1 MVRTAV
7 EQMSAILGNLQ
18 TRLGNTAAAVGTN
31 EAPNGQTSRE
41 DDQQSAY
48 LQLYTEKCRE
58 YERLKLQYT
67 TKCRDYEQLSD
78 KYMQLNRTVSTR
90 PEVMGGKQNTARQTA
105 QPVRLQTF
113 EDFEAVEESM
123 MAPGSGSRGR
133 RCGVTS
139 PTNIARMRSDMA
151 GAKHSRAPGIM
162 DETPTKRA
170 RGAGGAGDALPRLL
184 SSPLNTICWPLVQ
197 RKQREWRKPASPKA
211 GAKEEA
217 KYVTVPADKQPP
229 LQRSGKQPALLSSQE
244 TQLDFSD
251 LVLPI
256 EEPELA
262 ELCPQSNHDSNS
274 SSNRSKRGEEQK
286 EMWHAAVKQDVIEG
300 NKKVEDWVEK
310 TREYVG
316 CSEAKPKA
324 AKHDT
329 AQQNSAHLQ
338 RILAAVD
345 DCEQCRAFYS
355 VPGLVLPNRNPH
367 SLCAHRSRTKKSK
380 DGGARGSRDSAGPR
394 SEQKRPTTPE
404 HFWDIDYFPPI
415 RTGGPEILRKSK
427 Q

>member
-1 MVRTAV
+1 
-7 EQMSAILGNLQ
+7 MSAILGNLQ
-18 TRLGNTAAAVGTN
+18 TRLGNTAAATGTN
-31 EAPNGQTSRE
+31 EAPNGQAYRE
-41 DDQQSAY
+41 DGQQSAY
-48 LQLYTEKCRE
+48 LRLYTEKCHE
-58 YERLKLQYT
+58 YERLKSQYT

-90 PEVMGGKQNTARQTA
+90 PEAMGGKHNAAKQMA

-133 RCGVTS
+133 RRGVIS
-139 PTNIARMRSDMA
+139 PSNIACMRSDMA
-151 GAKHSRAPGIM
+151 GAKHSRAPGTM

-184 SSPLNTICWPLVQ
+184 SSPLNSICRPLVQ

-211 GAKEEA
+211 DAKEEA
-217 KYVTVPADKQPP
+217 KCVTVPADKQPLP
-229 LQRSGKQPALLSSQE
+229 PRSGKQPALLSSQE

-256 EEPELA
+256 GEPELA
-262 ELCPQSNHDSNS
+262 ELCPQSDHENN
-274 SSNRSKRGEEQK
+274 SSNRSQRGEEQ
-286 EMWHAAVKQDVIEG
+286 EMWRAAVKQDVIEG

-310 TREYVG
+310 TREYAG
-316 CSEAKPKA
+316 CSEAKLKA

-329 AQQNSAHLQ
+329 AQQNSDHLQ
-338 RILAAVD
+338 QILAAVD
-345 DCEQCRAFYS
+345 DCEQCRTFYS

-367 SLCAHRSRTKKSK
+367 SLCAHRSRTKKSR
-380 DGGARGSRDSAGPR
+380 DGGARGSKDSAGPR